1 MALKTDYK
9 DDVLDTSVNA
19 KRVYNLVDQSGNTVM
34 SELSLEDVTVYLQKG
49 DEFGAQEVNELIG
62 RILTVSNV
70 SVETSEWGD
79 SENGT
84 DFPYYA
90 NVAIEGVTKN
100 HVPNVNFSLADS
112 LQGIFASV
120 CESHDGY
127 VTIHAS
133 EKPSATVTIP
143 TIQCIKS

>member
-9 DDVLDTSVNA
+9 DDVLDTSVNTVR
-19 KRVYNLVDQSGNTVM
+19 KYNMITNDDGTV
-34 SELSLEDVTVYLQKG
+34 SLEDATVYLQKG

-143 TIQCIKS
+143 TIQCIKSV